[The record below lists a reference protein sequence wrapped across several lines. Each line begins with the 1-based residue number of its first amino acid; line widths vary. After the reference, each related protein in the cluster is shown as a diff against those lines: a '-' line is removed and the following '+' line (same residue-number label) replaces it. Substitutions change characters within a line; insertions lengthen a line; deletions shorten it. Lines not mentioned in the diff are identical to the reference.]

1 MTTRPFITIQRRA
14 DFCASHYFWVPTW
27 SYEENVRAFGPTAN
41 RFGHGHNFQLIV
53 TVKGE
58 VNPDTGFV
66 MNLVD
71 LKTIMMH
78 EIIDHVDHRNLN
90 EDVPFLQG
98 VLPST
103 ENLAIAFWAR
113 LAPAIAAKGAQL
125 HGIRIVETENNFV
138 EYYGE

>member
-1 MTTRPFITIQRRA
+1 MVYIQRRET
-14 DFCASHYFWVPTW
+14 FSASHRLYNAAW
-27 SYEENVRAFGPTAN
+27 SDDQNEAVFGKCSN

-71 LKTIMMH
+71 LKTILMH

-98 VLPST
+98 ILPST

-113 LAPAIAAKGAQL
+113 LAHAIAAKGAKL

>member
-1 MTTRPFITIQRRA
+1 MVYIQRRET
-14 DFCASHYFWVPTW
+14 FSASHRLYNAAW
-27 SYEENVRAFGPTAN
+27 SDDQNEAVFGKCSN

-71 LKTIMMH
+71 LKTIMMY

-98 VLPST
+98 ILPST

>member
-1 MTTRPFITIQRRA
+1 MVYIQRRET
-14 DFCASHYFWVPTW
+14 FSASHRLNNAAW
-27 SYEENVRAFGPTAN
+27 SDDQNEAVFGKCSN

-98 VLPST
+98 ILPST

>member
-1 MTTRPFITIQRRA
+1 MVYIQRRET
-14 DFCASHYFWVPTW
+14 FSASHRLYNAAW
-27 SYEENVRAFGPTAN
+27 SDDQNEAVFGKCSN

-98 VLPST
+98 ILPST

-125 HGIRIVETENNFV
+125 QGIRIVETENNFV

>member
-1 MTTRPFITIQRRA
+1 MVYIQRRET
-14 DFCASHYFWVPTW
+14 FSASHRLYNAAWCVDQN
-27 SYEENVRAFGPTAN
+27 EAVFGKCSN

-90 EDVPFLQG
+90 EDEPFLQG

>member
-1 MTTRPFITIQRRA
+1 MVYIQRRET
-14 DFCASHYFWVPTW
+14 FSASHRLYNAAW
-27 SYEENVRAFGPTAN
+27 SDDQNEAVFGKCSN

-98 VLPST
+98 ILPST

-125 HGIRIVETENNFV
+125 YGIRIVETENNFV

>member
-1 MTTRPFITIQRRA
+1 MVYIQRRET
-14 DFCASHYFWVPTW
+14 FSASHRLYNAAW
-27 SYEENVRAFGPTAN
+27 SDDQNEAVFGKCSN

-90 EDVPFLQG
+90 EDVHFLQG

>member
-1 MTTRPFITIQRRA
+1 MVYIQRRET
-14 DFCASHYFWVPTW
+14 FSASHRLYNAAW
-27 SYEENVRAFGPTAN
+27 SDDQNEAVLGKCSN

>member
-1 MTTRPFITIQRRA
+1 MVYIQRRET
-14 DFCASHYFWVPTW
+14 FSASHRLYNAAW
-27 SYEENVRAFGPTAN
+27 SDDQNEAVFGKCSN

>member
-1 MTTRPFITIQRRA
+1 MVYIQRRET
-14 DFCASHYFWVPTW
+14 FSASHRLYNAAW
-27 SYEENVRAFGPTAN
+27 SDDQNEAVFGKCSN

-125 HGIRIVETENNFV
+125 YGIRIVETENNFV

>member
-1 MTTRPFITIQRRA
+1 MVYIQRRET
-14 DFCASHYFWVPTW
+14 FSASHRLYNAAW
-27 SYEENVRAFGPTAN
+27 SDDQNEAVFGKCSN

-98 VLPST
+98 ILPST

-113 LAPAIAAKGAQL
+113 LAPAIAAKGAHL

>member
-1 MTTRPFITIQRRA
+1 MVYIQRREVFSA
-14 DFCASHYFWVPTW
+14 AHRLYNDALSP
-27 SYEENVRAFGPTAN
+27 EENQELFGKCSWDY
-41 RFGHGHNFQLIV
+41 GHGHNFEVWV
-53 TVKGE
+53 TVKGP
-58 VNPDTGFV
+58 VNPKTGFV

>member
-1 MTTRPFITIQRRA
+1 MVYIQRRET
-14 DFCASHYFWVPTW
+14 FSASHRLYNAAW
-27 SYEENVRAFGPTAN
+27 SDDQNEAVFCKCSN

>member
-1 MTTRPFITIQRRA
+1 MVYIQRRET
-14 DFCASHYFWVPTW
+14 FSASHRLYNAAW
-27 SYEENVRAFGPTAN
+27 SDDQNEAVFGKCSN

-98 VLPST
+98 ILPST

-113 LAPAIAAKGAQL
+113 LSPAIAAKGAQL

>member
-1 MTTRPFITIQRRA
+1 MVYIQRRET
-14 DFCASHYFWVPTW
+14 FSASHRLYNAAW
-27 SYEENVRAFGPTAN
+27 SDDQNEAVFGKCSN
-41 RFGHGHNFQLIV
+41 RYGHGHNFQLIV
-53 TVKGE
+53 TVKGD

-78 EIIDHVDHRNLN
+78 EVIDHVDHRNLN
-90 EDVPFLQG
+90 EDVPFLKG
-98 VLPST
+98 IMPST

-125 HGIRIVETENNFV
+125 HGIRIIETENNFV
-138 EYYGE
+138 EYFGA

>member
-1 MTTRPFITIQRRA
+1 VYIQRRET
-14 DFCASHYFWVPTW
+14 FSASHRLYNAAW
-27 SYEENVRAFGPTAN
+27 SDDQNEAVFGKCSN

>member
-1 MTTRPFITIQRRA
+1 MVYIQRRET
-14 DFCASHYFWVPTW
+14 FSASHRLYNAAW
-27 SYEENVRAFGPTAN
+27 SDYQNEAVFGKCSN